1 MNLTEV
7 KGLIEQLSAIKTHI
21 SKLNLALRV
30 FMSSHANTEKYSLL
44 LAEIKGKEVG
54 TNDSYNF
61 PKYTEYLKFMY
72 LLSGETIQYKKGNN
86 WWYSYPSLRDNID
99 FYPDPSEGTGAKL
112 EVIDGQLAVEYTAK
126 VQYAYEEDS
135 RSRVFC
141 FYCPDLLDDRI
152 SDTFLQEKFEE
163 WVNRNFKEQL
173 EAIKEVIAERE
184 AKEKK
189 AKEEKAAKDAEKEKA
204 EYLRLKKKF
213 EGEK

>member
-7 KGLIEQLSAIKTHI
+7 KGLIEQLSSIKTHT
-21 SKLNLALRV
+21 SKLDLALQV
-30 FMSSHANTEKYSLL
+30 FMDSHANTEKYSLL
-44 LAEIKGKEVG
+44 LAEIKGKEVR

-61 PKYTEYLKFMY
+61 PKYTKYLKFMY
-72 LLSGETIQYKKGNN
+72 LLSGETIQYRKGSS
-86 WWYSYPSLRDNID
+86 WWYSYPSLSDNID

-112 EVIDGQLAVEYTAK
+112 GVVDGQLVVEYPAQ
-126 VQYAYEEDS
+126 VLYAYEEYS
-135 RSRVFC
+135 RPKVFC
-141 FYCPDLLDDRI
+141 FYCPDLLDD
-152 SDTFLQEKFEE
+152 SVSEAFLQQKFEE

-173 EAIKEVIAERE
+173 ETIKEVVAERK

-189 AKEEKAAKDAEKEKA
+189 AKEEKAAKGAEKERA